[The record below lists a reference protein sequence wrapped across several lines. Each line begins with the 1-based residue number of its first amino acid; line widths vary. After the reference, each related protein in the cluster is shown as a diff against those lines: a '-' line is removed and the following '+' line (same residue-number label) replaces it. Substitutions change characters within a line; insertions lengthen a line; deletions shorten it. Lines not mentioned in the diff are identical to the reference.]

1 MRGICYTKMGQLDTA
16 ISELEQA
23 LKLDPQ
29 IKNGWFYFSAALFQ
43 AGKHE
48 EAIKGIRSISIG

>member
-1 MRGICYTKMGQLDTA
+1 MGQLDTA